1 MGLRTDIALAER
13 RSTATEPH
21 ASEPPHGQGP
31 NRHWGT
37 GEHGRFPDG
46 DDTRRQDDPS
56 NPPLLPHLRARR
68 PGVAR
73 ANGHGRRVP
82 PSVPQP
88 HQRRSTMTKWIR
100 EAPSSRRSPGRG
112 TEIRTDRPISAL
124 ELSGLRVRAR
134 QAPCTGGIRRL
145 CPPAQRRADRPA
157 TSGQAR
163 GTTDRTI
170 RDGRTGSWK
179 TCCRAARAEVPPA
192 PVRPLTLRSERGK
205 LLEVTWARMRGP
217 APKTTLVDHRSTRC
231 SAGSPGVAPAR
242 TRPSATLRETPF
254 SSTSHKAGHPLG
266 RGAPR

>member
-134 QAPCTGGIRRL
+134 QAPCTGGFGAFAHRR
-145 CPPAQRRADRPA
+145 
-157 TSGQAR
+157 SG
-163 GTTDRTI
+163 GPT
-170 RDGRTGSWK
+170 
-179 TCCRAARAEVPPA
+179 VPPL
-192 PVRPLTLRSERGK
+192 PVRPE
-205 LLEVTWARMRGP
+205 
-217 APKTTLVDHRSTRC
+217 AP
-231 SAGSPGVAPAR
+231 R
-242 TRPSATLRETPF
+242 TEPSAT
-254 SSTSHKAGHPLG
+254 AGRDRGRPAVGPLG
-266 RGAPR
+266 PRSRLLRFAR